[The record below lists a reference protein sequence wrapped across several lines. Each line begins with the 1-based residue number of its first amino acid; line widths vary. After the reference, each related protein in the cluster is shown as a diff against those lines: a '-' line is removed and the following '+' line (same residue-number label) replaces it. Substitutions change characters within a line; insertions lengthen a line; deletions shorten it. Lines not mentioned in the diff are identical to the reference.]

1 MTYSPL
7 LAPTR
12 PYNVLVNRPLASA
25 YISATTHITA
35 QVCPLASSR
44 LFGALDAKDDDDL
57 LHIKNPPHDIRV
69 PTVCVPLDVPVVYV
83 PVSLPPAV
91 HLRPV
96 NISASAPFAAGHHH
110 Q

>member
-44 LFGALDAKDDDDL
+44 LFGALDAKDDDDQDCFISKI
-57 LHIKNPPHDIRV
+57 HHTIY
-69 PTVCVPLDVPVVYV
+69 VCLRS
-83 PVSLPPAV
+83 VS
-91 HLRPV
+91 R
-96 NISASAPFAAGHHH
+96 
-110 Q
+110 